1 MNIHNILLWLNAG
14 MPMVND
20 ILNNALFHSNPRI
33 NQTLH
38 QILHVLHFR
47 TLDSLLKYAPD
58 YVVRWI
64 EVGAVR
70 WRQMWKLIGVT
81 MISFRVESAI
91 DAKIVWVN
99 TAAVKITAGKICQDW
114 YYSTAAYVTNSLQM
128 SGKLIILFI
137 SSWRTS
143 RNRC

>member
-1 MNIHNILLWLNAG
+1 VNIHNILLWLNAG

-99 TAAVKITAGKICQDW
+99 TAAVKITAGKICQD
-114 YYSTAAYVTNSLQM
+114 
-128 SGKLIILFI
+128 
-137 SSWRTS
+137 
-143 RNRC
+143 